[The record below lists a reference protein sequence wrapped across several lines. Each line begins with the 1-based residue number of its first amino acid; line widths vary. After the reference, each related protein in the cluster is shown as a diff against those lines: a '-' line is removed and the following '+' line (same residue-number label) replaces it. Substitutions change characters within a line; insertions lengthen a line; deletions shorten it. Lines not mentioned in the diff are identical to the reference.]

1 MEPEPVAAEDLHA
14 CEALAR
20 AHGATLAGLAAAPV
34 EVEVRL
40 LRGLLGLVKIIGLPD
55 SALRES
61 RERVASAIKA
71 SGRVFPER
79 SLLVNLA
86 PAELR
91 KVGPGLDLPIA
102 CGVLAA
108 SGQLEQAALTGRI
121 LFGELALDGR
131 LRPVRGAVAVALLAR
146 QLGRPLVL
154 PRASLPEV
162 ALVGG
167 LDAWPADDLPEAL
180 ALLEGLRA
188 PQRPPAPAPEA
199 AAPADASW
207 DAIVGQDLAKQALVI
222 AAAGGHHVL
231 LTGPPGTGKSMLAK
245 SLSALLPDLDE
256 AGALEVSCI
265 HSAAGLP
272 ARVRSHQP
280 PLRAPHCSVTLAGMA
295 GGGAVPRPGELTLA
309 HLGVLFLDELPQF
322 RREVVDL
329 LRAPLEDGE
338 IALAR
343 AGRSLRYPA
352 RFQLV
357 AAMNPCPCGRAGETE
372 LACSCSAA
380 QIARHRQRVSGP
392 VLDRIDLSVHVPFVP
407 AEARHRSDAALS
419 ADASRR
425 RIAALRERTAARN
438 GGRWNAEIPPGE
450 VEATCVLARDCS
462 DWLLRTIDRLHL
474 SVRAHHRILRVARTI
489 ADLEERAEIRR
500 EDLARALSF
509 REPDPVDALQKS

>member
-1 MEPEPVAAEDLHA
+1 V
-14 CEALAR
+14 
-20 AHGATLAGLAAAPV
+20 G
-34 EVEVRL
+34 VR
-40 LRGLLGLVKIIGLPD
+40 
-55 SALRES
+55 
-61 RERVASAIKA
+61 
-71 SGRVFPER
+71 
-79 SLLVNLA
+79 
-86 PAELR
+86 
-91 KVGPGLDLPIA
+91 
-102 CGVLAA
+102 
-108 SGQLEQAALTGRI
+108 
-121 LFGELALDGR
+121 
-131 LRPVRGAVAVALLAR
+131 
-146 QLGRPLVL
+146 
-154 PRASLPEV
+154 
-162 ALVGG
+162 
-167 LDAWPADDLPEAL
+167 
-180 ALLEGLRA
+180 
-188 PQRPPAPAPEA
+188 
-199 AAPADASW
+199 
-207 DAIVGQDLAKQALVI
+207 
-222 AAAGGHHVL
+222 
-231 LTGPPGTGKSMLAK
+231 
-245 SLSALLPDLDE
+245 
-256 AGALEVSCI
+256 
-265 HSAAGLP
+265 
-272 ARVRSHQP
+272 
-280 PLRAPHCSVTLAGMA
+280 
-295 GGGAVPRPGELTLA
+295 ELTLA